1 MNHINQFTA
10 RVHVSGA
17 QGTSNVKVTFY
28 AVTPPGVGDNG
39 NWAPI
44 ATKTIASIPKG
55 GFRDTFCNWIPV
67 VDKHTCLKVY
77 ASQQLGEISGG
88 NNSGQE
94 NVFDF
99 QAAGSSPA
107 DPLFIKTAIRNPLD
121 EPRAI
126 QLSMRGLPLGWA
138 AQLPHA
144 WVWLEGNAEREIEVM
159 VWPIAD
165 VNAYKFGQNKE
176 GRLPGMAPL
185 RVAGFIER
193 NYTEEMS
200 PSQRFPGSR
209 FYPIG
214 GTFYR
219 VSVRRRA
226 TIRIEL
232 GKEQRKLTT
241 VYGGVVPA
249 RSNQRILIDVL
260 FPDGKTHRTA
270 QTKTGSTGQFNAN
283 VSLLDD
289 QGNVRPGPYQVR
301 AFIFHAG
308 DLADAESNIL
318 YAMR

>member
-1 MNHINQFTA
+1 M
-10 RVHVSGA
+10 
-17 QGTSNVKVTFY
+17 
-28 AVTPPGVGDNG
+28 
-39 NWAPI
+39 
-44 ATKTIASIPKG
+44 
-55 GFRDTFCNWIPV
+55 PV

-94 NVFDF
+94 NVFNF

-126 QLSMRGLPLGWA
+126 QLSLRGLPLGWA

-144 WVWLEGNAEREIEVM
+144 WVWLDGKAEREIEVM
-159 VWPIAD
+159 IWPIAD
-165 VNAYKFGQNKE
+165 VNSYRFGQNKE
-176 GRLPGMAPL
+176 GKLPGLAPV
-185 RVAGFIER
+185 RVVGFVER

-200 PSQRFPGSR
+200 PSHTFPGSR

-232 GKEQRKLTT
+232 GKEQRKQTT
-241 VYGGVVPA
+241 VYGSVGPA
-249 RSNQRILIDVL
+249 RAKQRILIDVL

-270 QTKTGSTGQFNAN
+270 ETKTGNTGQFSAS

-289 QGNVRPGPYQVR
+289 QGNVKPGPYQVR
-301 AFIFHAG
+301 AFIFHAS
-308 DLADAESNIL
+308 DLADAESNIV